1 MIIGIRDIP
10 FSGKTLKFTEADTD
24 LREALGDIVRK
35 NAIELTITLFP
46 VEGGADLHGEIRTKV
61 PMDCSFC
68 TNEISIPVTEK
79 FHELIM
85 IGKNGKFHSKHG
97 QDQMSDDLEL
107 SYVNNPEYNLTPL
120 LREIVQSNSPIQP
133 KCLERGGP
141 EGSPKCIA
149 DWDYT
154 KYSDTNPGIKVNP
167 FSTLKN
173 LSVKKK

>member
-10 FSGKTLKFTEADTD
+10 FSGKTMHFTEADAD
-24 LREALGDIVRK
+24 LRDALGDIVRK
-35 NAIELTITLFP
+35 NAIELNITLFP
-46 VEGGADLHGEIRTKV
+46 VEGGADLHGEIKTKV

-68 TNEISIPVTEK
+68 TNEISIPVSER

-85 IGKNGKFHSKHG
+85 IGKSDRFHSKHG
-97 QDQMSDDLEL
+97 QDQVSDDLEL
-107 SYVNNPEYNLTPL
+107 SYVNAPEYDLAPL

-149 DWDYT
+149 DWDYK
-154 KYSDTNPGIKVNP
+154 KYSDEESDIKTNPFAV
-167 FSTLKN
+167 LKD
-173 LSVKKK
+173 LKKKD